1 MKEAMERINK
11 AFGYL
16 CVLLVSGDNVERV
29 AMAKQ
34 ELSKAYAKLEVLVA
48 KEEAKAEEGKE
59 ESDGPT
65 D

>member
-1 MKEAMERINK
+1 MKETMEHMNK

-16 CVLLVSGDNVERV
+16 CVLLVSGDNVDRL

-34 ELSKAYAKLEVLVA
+34 ELVNAYTKLEALA
-48 KEEAKAEEGKE
+48 KEAEKKGV
-59 ESDGPT
+59 ESDGPA